1 MPSEVRERILDTASR
16 LFYQEGFRA
25 VGIDRVVAESG
36 VAKMSLY
43 HHFGSK
49 DDLVV
54 EHLKRRQDLWTQW
67 FHEAMEQRLED
78 GRGHVAAF
86 FDALAE
92 WINLQNQRGCPFIN
106 ATLELVDY
114 NHPARRVVDQ
124 HRAFVREFLSQQLE
138 ADGVRP
144 TETLLSQLNLL
155 IDGAIIGSVMGN
167 GAAIRQA
174 GAIAGQIVR
183 HQCGLSR
190 PVGDSVS
197 PDYERWG

>member
-1 MPSEVRERILDTASR
+1 MSSAVRERILDTASR
-16 LFYQEGFRA
+16 LFYQEGIRA

-54 EHLKRRQDLWTQW
+54 EHLKRRHERWAQW
-67 FHEAMEQRLED
+67 FHEAIDQRLSD
-78 GRGHVAAF
+78 GRGHVEAF
-86 FDALAE
+86 FDALGE
-92 WINLQNQRGCPFIN
+92 WIDLQNHRGCPFIN
-106 ATLELVDY
+106 ATLELVDH
-114 NHPARRVVDQ
+114 NDTARHVVDQ

-138 ADGVRP
+138 ADGVSP

-167 GAAIRQA
+167 VEAIPLA
-174 GAIAGQIVR
+174 GAIADQIVR
-183 HQCGLSR
+183 HQFGSCR
-190 PVGDSVS
+190 HVGDSVS
-197 PDYERWG
+197 PD